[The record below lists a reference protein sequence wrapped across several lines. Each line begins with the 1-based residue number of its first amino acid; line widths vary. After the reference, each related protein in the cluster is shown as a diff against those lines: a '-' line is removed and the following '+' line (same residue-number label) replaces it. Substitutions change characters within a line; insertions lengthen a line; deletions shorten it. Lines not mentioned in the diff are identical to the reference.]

1 MADAG
6 GTALTNH
13 TCKRAGR
20 AHFSV
25 GCVFTHEGVK
35 KRDEEWLINA
45 VLQASHVQV
54 SQSVVR
60 CLSTFYLLFL
70 PYRAAGWRAP

>member
-45 VLQASHVQV
+45 VLQASRALCQSV
-54 SQSVVR
+54 SQSV
-60 CLSTFYLLFL
+60 SQ
-70 PYRAAGWRAP
+70 